1 MQDILGRLRSG
12 VSVDAILSHVETGDL
27 LVQLAVTPEARLR
40 YEFPYI
46 ADMPAFLLSNNPY
59 LESMLFESAS
69 LLPRTQTAA
78 SMGRDVSVLIQKFG
92 TADYQSPYL
101 KPVHAA
107 EIVEPRLSSVKPS
120 QWTSVCTDDALM
132 RQLLATFFRVEYLF
146 NTPFQK
152 DLFLEDMAAR
162 RTTFCSSL
170 LVNAVMSYCCVRT
183 PLHAYLAS
191 APH

>member
-1 MQDILGRLRSG
+1 VQDILGRLRSG

-27 LVQLAVTPEARLR
+27 LVQLAVIPEARLR
-40 YEFPYI
+40 FEFPYI
-46 ADMPAFLLSNNPY
+46 AEMPASLLSDNPY

-69 LLPRTQTAA
+69 LLPRAQTAA
-78 SMGRDVSVLIQKFG
+78 SMGRDVSVLLQKFG

-107 EIVEPRLSSVKPS
+107 EVVEPRLSSVKPS
-120 QWTSVCTDDALM
+120 QWTSVCTDDTLM
-132 RQLLATFFRVEYLF
+132 RQLLATFFRIEYLF

-152 DLFLEDMAAR
+152 DIFLEDMAAS

-170 LVNAVMSYCCVRT
+170 LVNSVMSYCCVRT
-183 PLHAYLAS
+183 LLLAPLIS
-191 APH
+191 GPH